1 VSATEQNVVQY
12 QSAGEQQHPFLPA
25 IEVIWLLIALLVPL
39 WLNLWGQQP
48 FDYARVLL
56 LRTLVWLMAGLWVI
70 GWILAGPPAFRSLL
84 AALRRNPLTLPL
96 LLLAAVWIAST
107 HFSVDWRLSLYGS
120 YTRGQGLLTHLSYLL
135 LFVIVAAELRQPDQA
150 RRLLAVLGL
159 TALPIVLLGALQW
172 IGLDPIGLTSDAR
185 SPVYTTLGRANFT
198 GAYLAM
204 LLPISLALVHASPRR
219 FERWGW
225 RLLLGAQVAIIV
237 LTLARGAWLAAGVG
251 LSVYLLLRLWPTLT
265 RGRQW
270 ILLGSAA
277 TAALTI
283 LGGGAIGL
291 LQSQAGSLAARAT
304 IWRATLDLIR
314 QRPWFGYG
322 LDSLEIVFPA
332 VYPPQLVYY
341 QGRESFVDRAHNL
354 FLDWMVTSGGI
365 GVAAGIIFFGA
376 FFVLAL
382 RQMSRPEWARPT
394 TEHLLARGALAAVT
408 ANLAGNLVSFDIVAT
423 AAVSWLLMG
432 FVIASLLGMKG
443 SSPSLGE
450 GVEFVQRIEVRN
462 TGHLLAATVLAV
474 IVIAAIFHF
483 NLRPLGADVAHR
495 SAIVHL
501 TAGRWHAAQQ
511 RAQQAVAAWPSAGAH
526 HQLLGDLYLQGIAAG
541 ALAEAEAL
549 PAAEAAYLAV
559 IDLHPLDPTAW
570 AALGN
575 FYRIGGA
582 LFAPELLDA
591 AHPAYAQALRLAP
604 HHASIHLAWGQVHL
618 VQAQPEQALAHF
630 QRAVDLDATYGE
642 AYRLIG
648 DILRVHGGGQAEVL
662 SAYQQAI
669 HWSPHSS
676 QAYLGLAAAHWQ
688 FGNIHAA
695 TEALV
700 QAQRLDPSISTG
712 LMSKE

>member
-1 VSATEQNVVQY
+1 MQY
-12 QSAGEQQHPFLPA
+12 RSAGEQKHPFLPA
-25 IEVIWLLIALLVPL
+25 IEAIWLLIALLVPL

-56 LRTLVWLMAGLWVI
+56 LRTLVWLMAGLWVL
-70 GWILAGPPAFRSLL
+70 GWIWAGPPASPSLL
-84 AALRRNPLTLPL
+84 AALRRNPLVLPL
-96 LLLAAVWIAST
+96 LLLGAVWIAST

-135 LFVIVAAELRQPDQA
+135 LFLIVAAELRQPDQA
-150 RRLLAVLGL
+150 RRLFAALGL

-185 SPVYTTLGRANFT
+185 SPLYTTLGRANFT

-204 LLPISLALVHASPRR
+204 LLPISLALYHASSRR

-225 RLLLGAQVAIIV
+225 RLLLGAQAAIIV
-237 LTLARGAWLAAGVG
+237 LTLARGAWLAAVVG
-251 LSVYLLLRLWPTLT
+251 LSLYLLLRLWPTLA
-265 RGRQW
+265 RGRQS
-270 ILLGSAA
+270 ILPGAA
-277 TAALTI
+277 AAAALTV
-283 LGGGAIGL
+283 LGGGAVAL

-322 LDSLEIVFPA
+322 LDSLQIVFPA

-365 GVAAGIIFFGA
+365 GLAAGILFFGA

-382 RQMSRPEWARPT
+382 RQMGRPEWARPT
-394 TEHLLARGALAAVT
+394 AEQLLARGALAAVT

-432 FVIASLLGMKG
+432 FIVASVLVREGTAP
-443 SSPSLGE
+443 SPGE
-450 GVEFVQRIEVRN
+450 GVESVPPTKVKRANR
-462 TGHLLAATVLAV
+462 LLATTAV
-474 IVIAAIFHF
+474 AALVIAAIFHF

-495 SAIVHL
+495 AAVVHL

-511 RAQQAVAAWPSAGAH
+511 RAQQAVAYWPSASAH
-526 HQLLGDLYLQGIAAG
+526 HHLLGDLYLQGIAAG
-541 ALAEAEAL
+541 ALVRAEAL

-604 HHASIHLAWGQVHL
+604 HHASIHLAWGKAHL
-618 VQAQPEQALAHF
+618 AQAQPEQALAHF

-648 DILRVHGGGQAEVL
+648 DVLRVHGGGQAEVL

-669 HWSPHSS
+669 HWSPRSS

-688 FGNIHAA
+688 FGNTQAA
-695 TEALV
+695 TEALA
-700 QAQRLDPSISTG
+700 QAQRLDPNG
-712 LMSKE
+712 SKE